1 MNVEASQALF
11 DAAAPL
17 SDERLANLP
26 PALAKH
32 HRQARA
38 ATNQVTDDQI
48 AQMQVLRN
56 QDPYTNTAGHL
67 AKEFGCSPTFVS
79 IVAPA
84 PKSVRQAREAES
96 DLKKATWGMNKR
108 ISRAQRA
115 ERRALW

>member
-1 MNVEASQALF
+1 M
-11 DAAAPL
+11 
-17 SDERLANLP
+17 
-26 PALAKH
+26 
-32 HRQARA
+32 
-38 ATNQVTDDQI
+38 TDDQI
-48 AQMQVLRN
+48 SQMQVLRN

-96 DLKKATWGMNKR
+96 ELKKATWGMNKR

-115 ERRALW
+115 ERRPLW